1 MPVLFLVSV
10 WIGLSHHVIPAQTR
24 RNHLSGHSG
33 LLDTIYPRDAQ
44 RDANKQA
51 EKENAEREGNRG
63 YIDVNR

>member
-1 MPVLFLVSV
+1 MQLVEQ
-10 WIGLSHHVIPAQTR
+10 HVIGKSDPRYRA
-24 RNHLSGHSG
+24 
-33 LLDTIYPRDAQ
+33 IYAAAFPRDAQ